1 MKTYTVDVYDNG
13 GKDWYLNGKRHREDG
28 PAVEFADGSK
38 SWYLNDKLHREDG
51 PAVEFADGYTAW
63 YLNDKLHREDG
74 PAVERADGNT
84 AWYLNGK
91 QLSEAKFNA
100 RTKQK
105 PSCEGKVVEVDG
117 VKYTL
122 TKAWHL

>member
-1 MKTYTVDVYDNG
+1 MKTYTVNVYDN
-13 GKDWYLNGKRHREDG
+13 
-28 PAVEFADGSK
+28 GSK

-51 PAVEFADGYTAW
+51 PAVEWADGSKFWYLKGKFHREDGPAIERADGSKFW

-74 PAVERADGNT
+74 PAVEYVCGT
-84 AWYLNGK
+84 KEWFLNGK
-91 QLSEAKFNA
+91 QLSEAEFNA

-117 VKYTL
+117 VKYKL
-122 TKAWHL
+122 VKA